1 MNDLTYSK
9 PKRLFAVT
17 WVVVHHAV
25 VEAEY
30 HREAAIQAKQL
41 PPSKTV
47 FEDAEALTR
56 TEEIDHAEQA
66 RVLTA
71 QLRIK

>member
-1 MNDLTYSK
+1 MSNRK
-9 PKRLFAVT
+9 HLFSVT

-30 HREAAIQAKQL
+30 HREAAIAAKQL
-41 PPSKTV
+41 PYTKTFFKDV
-47 FEDAEALTR
+47 EKLTQ
-56 TEEIDHAEQA
+56 TDEIDHNEQA
-66 RVLTA
+66 RMTVA